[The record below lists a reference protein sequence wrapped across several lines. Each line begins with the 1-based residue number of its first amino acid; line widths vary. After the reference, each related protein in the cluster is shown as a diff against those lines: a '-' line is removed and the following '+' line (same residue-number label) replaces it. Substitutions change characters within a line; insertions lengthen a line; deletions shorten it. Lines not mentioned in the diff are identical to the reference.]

1 MTFTPLN
8 ITADLTEN
16 EILRVILQVEVSERA
31 NQIMYALANKS
42 IDPVIANNLLS
53 LIQVFQRLSNLQLKD
68 DTKI

>member
-1 MTFTPLN
+1 LTFTPLN

>member
-1 MTFTPLN
+1 
-8 ITADLTEN
+8 LTEN

>member
-1 MTFTPLN
+1 LS
-8 ITADLTEN
+8 EN